1 MSYISFWKILK
12 SLYLWYIKMWFAVGY
27 ILFIVQSF
35 QWVYSIRNFFLSG
48 EEKFPFSPMLSSPQ
62 SLLLSLFEI
71 PISQTLLCR
80 VNDLLLFLSLTF
92 SICPGM
98 WETMVYVF
106 FFLFKIY
113 TGGEVI
119 WGFLGS
125 SNGEES
131 ACNAGDQ
138 GSVPGSG
145 RSPGKGH
152 GNSLQHSCLE
162 NPMDRGAWCVTV
174 HRVTKS
180 QTRLKRLN
188 LAQHTPW
195 EGLLLFIH
203 SFIYMFTHSFNQC
216 LLKSFSYWKYWMLKR
231 C

>member
-98 WETMVYVF
+98 WETMVYI

-162 NPMDRGAWCVTV
+162 NSMVRGTWQATV
-174 HRVTKS
+174 HGAAIS
-180 QTRLKRLN
+180 QTWLSKK
-188 LAQHTPW
+188 HT
-195 EGLLLFIH
+195 H
-203 SFIYMFTHSFNQC
+203 THTHTYTHTHH
-216 LLKSFSYWKYWMLKR
+216 LTA
-231 C
+231 